1 MLYWTDYFTTLLR
14 RRDKDREDPD
24 VPLKARAA
32 VAWCEA
38 ASKAGRKVKWNYL
51 YVPQGVF
58 SQFRSDKLADLM
70 RACAPSLTDLD
81 QETVGGQL
89 RLPLADEREQH
100 RVGIEAFIDLETFLA
115 LPSRDQQ
122 AIAQAVALFEFYEYK
137 EGITFGPVFQSLL
150 GPLEDAARGVILE
163 RLLPALPAAPH
174 DQQDFFQPYLG
185 DLPKGQVKMLMDTA
199 NNLRRTL
206 IYRNGLFPLGLL
218 AFCVEHPRDERAAY
232 GGVFAA
238 IRKGF
243 KDLAATNFGVRLN
256 AVKDFRNKYIAHAE
270 EELTDKGLAKK
281 QLGLWLE
288 VLARMH
294 SPVSGHE
301 SRVTSH

>member
-1 MLYWTDYFTTLLR
+1 MPESKHGWPICHSYSSGQ
-14 RRDKDREDPD
+14 
-24 VPLKARAA
+24 AA
-32 VAWCEA
+32 VHPS
-38 ASKAGRKVKWNYL
+38 ASHR
-51 YVPQGVF
+51 
-58 SQFRSDKLADLM
+58 RS
-70 RACAPSLTDLD
+70 
-81 QETVGGQL
+81 
-89 RLPLADEREQH
+89 
-100 RVGIEAFIDLETFLA
+100 
-115 LPSRDQQ
+115 
-122 AIAQAVALFEFYEYK
+122 
-137 EGITFGPVFQSLL
+137 
-150 GPLEDAARGVILE
+150 
-163 RLLPALPAAPH
+163 H

-232 GGVFAA
+232 GGIFAA

-243 KDLAATNFGVRLN
+243 ADLAATNFGVRLN

-288 VLARMH
+288 VMARMH
-294 SPVSGHE
+294 SPVTGHE